1 MPTSTSAEAT
11 EVAAEAAAPAPK
23 ARTLS
28 ARPRLKAAV
37 VAEPEAAAE
46 EAAPAPAPKRATK
59 ATAASAPAAAPAPAP
74 SGKGSQNLQDQFLN
88 HLRKNKTPVTMFLVK
103 GVKLQGIVTWFDN
116 FSILLRRDGQ
126 SQLVYKHAVSTIM
139 PSTPIDTRLFGT
151 TEGNKKA
158 RLLQDV
164 FLASIRA
171 AAVQVTMFLVNGV
184 MLQGR
189 VAAYDLFC
197 MMLEREGYVQLAY
210 KHAVSTIQ
218 PVTPVDLTG
227 EWDGEEETD
236 A

>member
-1 MPTSTSAEAT
+1 MNS
-11 EVAAEAAAPAPK
+11 
-23 ARTLS
+23 RTLS
-28 ARPRLKAAV
+28 ARPRPPK
-37 VAEPEAAAE
+37 AEPD
-46 EAAPAPAPKRATK
+46 APVAPDVPVTPIIA
-59 ATAASAPAAAPAPAP
+59 
-74 SGKGSQNLQDQFLN
+74 GKGQNLQDQFLN
-88 HLRKNKTPVTMFLVK
+88 LLRKNKIPVTMFLVK

-139 PSTPIDTRLFGT
+139 PSQPIDAAQFGSAG
-151 TEGNKKA
+151 EGGKKA

-164 FLASIRA
+164 FLSSLRKE
-171 AAVQVTMFLVNGV
+171 AVQVTMFLVNGV

-197 MMLEREGYVQLAY
+197 MLLEREGYVQLAY

-227 EWDGEEETD
+227 EWDGDEDED

>member
-1 MPTSTSAEAT
+1 MTG
-11 EVAAEAAAPAPK
+11 
-23 ARTLS
+23 RTLS
-28 ARPRLKAAV
+28 ARPRPESAE
-37 VAEPEAAAE
+37 EPEAPV
-46 EAAPAPAPKRATK
+46 APV
-59 ATAASAPAAAPAPAP
+59 
-74 SGKGSQNLQDQFLN
+74 GKGGQNLQDQFLN
-88 HLRKNKTPVTMFLVK
+88 LLRKNKVPVTMFLVK

-139 PSTPIDTRLFGT
+139 PSTPIDARQFGNGAET
-151 TEGNKKA
+151 ANKKV

-164 FLASIRA
+164 FLSSIRSEG
-171 AAVQVTMFLVNGV
+171 VQVTMFLVNGV

-197 MMLEREGYVQLAY
+197 VLLEREGYVQLAY

-227 EWDGEEETD
+227 GELDVAED
-236 A
+236 DD